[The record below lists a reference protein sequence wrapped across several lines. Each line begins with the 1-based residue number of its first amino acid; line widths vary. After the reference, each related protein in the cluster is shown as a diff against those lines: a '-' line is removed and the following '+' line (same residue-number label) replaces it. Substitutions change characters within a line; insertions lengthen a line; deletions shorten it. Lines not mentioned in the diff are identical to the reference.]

1 MERSYCLPLQFVH
14 SHPITF
20 TSSGHQAVR
29 GLKTF
34 VYLHRTVHPIR
45 NNKFET
51 KKLPFKVMK
60 KSQFRKKIYTN
71 VDLLPFYS
79 LDYFQTIGPIYNLNI
94 ENEECDCK

>member
-1 MERSYCLPLQFVH
+1 MERSYCLSLQFVH

-20 TSSGHQAVR
+20 TSRSHQAVR

-34 VYLHRTVHPIR
+34 AYLPRTVRPIH
-45 NNKFET
+45 NNKCKT

-60 KSQFRKKIYTN
+60 KSQFRRKTYTN
-71 VDLLPFYS
+71 VDLLPFFP
-79 LDYFQTIGPIYNLNI
+79 LDYFQTFGPIYNLNI